1 MKMTSG
7 KINELLTQP
16 GCEHNHKKDSKGK
29 NKACQQQAQP
39 GAAQGGCA
47 FDGASIALVPITDV
61 AHLVHGP
68 IACSGNSWGSRGSLS
83 SGPMIYKMGF
93 TTDLSENDI
102 IFGGE
107 KKLYKAIHEVKER
120 YSPAAIFVYLT
131 CVTALI
137 GDDLDAVCQAAS
149 EKFGLPVVPVNAPG
163 FVGSK
168 NLGNRIGGES
178 LLEHVVGTQEPEYT
192 TPYDINLIG
201 EYNIAGELWGVL
213 PLLEKLGIRV
223 LAKITGDARYREVAC
238 AHRAKLN
245 VMICS
250 KALIN
255 MAHKMQER
263 YGIPYIE
270 ESIYGVEDIN
280 RLLRDIAAQLGDA
293 DLQSRVETLIQAE
306 TAQLDTALMPYRQRL
321 QGKRVV
327 LYTGGVKSWS
337 IISAAKDLGMEVVA
351 TSTKKSTEEDK
362 ARIKNLLGQ
371 DGIMLQKGNAQEL
384 LKVIAK
390 TQADMLIAGGRNQ
403 YTALKARIPF
413 LDINQERHH
422 PYAGYVGMI
431 EMAKELDE
439 ALHSPIWQQVRL
451 VAPWEEGGDAGT
463 RGGGDG
469 GDGGDKEGREGV
481 ISAGA
486 AVPSPTSSPSSPL
499 PYLPPSPLSPSTKIV
514 SRKKSVAVNPLK
526 HSQPL
531 GAALAFLGLKGV
543 MPLFHG
549 SQGCTAFA
557 KVMLVRHFREAIPL
571 STTAMSEVTTILGGE
586 ENVETAILTLLEK
599 AQPEIIGLCTTGLT
613 ETRGDDMQGIL
624 KDLRQRHPEL
634 STLAIAFAST
644 PDFKGALQDGYAAAV
659 EAIVRDIPE
668 SGWDEVRQHSDTYAD
683 PFYAYAM
690 PGMPSQVTVLAG
702 SALSPGDVQ
711 AIKDMVSAFG
721 LNPVMVPDLSAS
733 LDGHLAEGYSGL
745 TTGGTSLS
753 QLKALGYS
761 SFTLAIGS
769 SMKLA
774 AEILQQRFGTEF
786 EVFDSLTGLEAV
798 DQFLHKLSELS
809 GKSVP
814 PKYCHQRSQLQ
825 DALLDTHFFFGR
837 KRVAL
842 ALEPDLLYSIAWW
855 LTTTGASV
863 HAAVTTTKS
872 KLLKHLPIDS
882 VTIGDLEDFADLAQ
896 GADLLIANSK
906 AKSVSQQLGIPLYR
920 LGFPVFDRLGNGR
933 RCTVGYDGTT
943 QLLFDIGNL
952 FMEADE
958 TQAHEQVQ
966 AWRLGEA
973 VPE

>member
-1 MKMTSG
+1 MKMTPG

-16 GCEHNHKKDSKGK
+16 GCEHNHKKDGKGK

-47 FDGASIALVPITDV
+47 FDGASIALVPITDA

-68 IACSGNSWGSRGSLS
+68 IACAGNSWGSRGSLS

-120 YSPAAIFVYLT
+120 YNPAAIFVYLT

-149 EKFGLPVVPVNAPG
+149 KRFDLAVIPVNSPG

-178 LLEHVVGTQEPEYT
+178 LLEYVVGTQEPEYV

-201 EYNIAGELWGVL
+201 EYNIAGEMWGVL
-213 PLLEKLGIRV
+213 PLLEKAGIRV
-223 LAKITGDARYREVAC
+223 LSKITGDARYHDIAC

-270 ESIYGVEDIN
+270 ESIYGVEDMN
-280 RLLRDIAAQLGDA
+280 RLLRDIAAKLGDA
-293 DLQSRVETLIQAE
+293 ELQARVEALIQVE
-306 TAQLDTALMPYRQRL
+306 TAKLNVALAPYRQRL

-337 IISAAKDLGMEVVA
+337 IISAAKDLGIEVVA

-362 ARIKNLLGQ
+362 ARIKNLLGK

-390 TQADMLIAGGRNQ
+390 TNADMLIAGGRNQ

-422 PYAGYVGMI
+422 PYAGYAGMV

-439 ALHSPIWQQVRL
+439 ALHSPIWEQARRE
-451 VAPWEEGGDAGT
+451 APWERRSEGAEE
-463 RGGGDG
+463 RRSGGAQ
-469 GDGGDKEGREGV
+469 V
-481 ISAGA
+481 
-486 AVPSPTSSPSSPL
+486 TSL
-499 PYLPPSPLSPSTKIV
+499 PLSPPAAPPPCPSASTKV
-514 SRKKSVAVNPLK
+514 LARKKPVAVNPLK
-526 HSQPL
+526 QSQPL
-531 GAALAFLGLKGV
+531 GAALAYLGIKGI

-571 STTAMSEVTTILGGE
+571 ATTAMTEVTTILGGE
-586 ENVETAILTLLEK
+586 DNIETAILTLLEK
-599 AQPEIIGLCTTGLT
+599 SQPEMIGLCTTGLT

-624 KDLRQRHPEL
+624 RTIRKRRPEL
-634 STLAIAFAST
+634 ADLPIAFAST

-659 EAIVRDIPE
+659 EAVVRDIPG
-668 SGWDEVRQHSDTYAD
+668 SGLEQGRQCSDTDAD
-683 PFYAYAM
+683 PFYAYAT

-702 SALSPGDVQ
+702 PSLAPGDVQ
-711 AIKDMVSAFG
+711 AIKNIVTVFG
-721 LNPVMVPDLSAS
+721 LNPVVLPDLSTS
-733 LDGHLAEGYSGL
+733 LDGHLADGYSAI
-745 TTGGTSLS
+745 TSGGTTLNQIKS
-753 QLKALGYS
+753 LGYS
-761 SFTLAIGS
+761 RFTLAVGH

-786 EVFDSLTGLEAV
+786 EVFDSLTGLGAV
-798 DQFLHKLSELS
+798 DSFLQTLSELS
-809 GKSVP
+809 GQPVP
-814 PKYCHQRSQLQ
+814 EQFRHQRRQLQ
-825 DALLDTHFFFGR
+825 DAILDTHFFFGR

-842 ALEPDLLYSIAWW
+842 ALEPDLLHSIAWW
-855 LTTTGASV
+855 LTTTGAEI

-872 KLLKHLPIDS
+872 KLLKDLPVDS

-896 GADLLIANSK
+896 GADLLIANSN
-906 AKSVSQQLGIPLYR
+906 AKTVSKQLNIPLYR

-933 RCTVGYDGTT
+933 RCIVGYDGTI

-958 TQAHEQVQ
+958 ANAHEMVHR
-966 AWRLGEA
+966 WREGGN
-973 VPE
+973 